1 MDTADLFESTIEDTQ
16 EEEEEEFTA
25 AEVLQKLEVLILINV
40 FCLNVKV

>member
-16 EEEEEEFTA
+16 EEEEEFTA
-25 AEVLQKLEVLILINV
+25 AEVLQKLEVLIFINV